1 MFVSGRPD
9 QVHNC
14 TITNIST
21 TSLSVK
27 CADGFNGGMKQSF
40 MLEVKDMHTQ
50 VGYKL
55 EFHLIKSVYCVKHFF
70 FIWHLTFYFH
80 LIAMIS
86 VRSSGGRRF
95 SFPTLAGRILLP
107 IFSWNP
113 TEKKTDEDK
122 AVFNK
127 KLFTWNL
134 IALWENTVFFFVF
147 V

>member
-50 VGYKL
+50 VRD
-55 EFHLIKSVYCVKHFF
+55 I
-70 FIWHLTFYFH
+70 
-80 LIAMIS
+80 
-86 VRSSGGRRF
+86 
-95 SFPTLAGRILLP
+95 
-107 IFSWNP
+107 
-113 TEKKTDEDK
+113 
-122 AVFNK
+122 
-127 KLFTWNL
+127 NL
-134 IALWENTVFFFVF
+134 I
-147 V
+147 